1 MHNKAESKR
10 RRLQINVIRSG
21 KVISLQYDDMDGL
34 RIWLQ
39 NNAKGTDFV
48 SVWDKVNRTDVFR
61 GPARDI
67 MEA

>member
-39 NNAKGTDFV
+39 NNAKGTDHV
-48 SVWDKVNRTDVFR
+48 NVYDKVNRTDVFR